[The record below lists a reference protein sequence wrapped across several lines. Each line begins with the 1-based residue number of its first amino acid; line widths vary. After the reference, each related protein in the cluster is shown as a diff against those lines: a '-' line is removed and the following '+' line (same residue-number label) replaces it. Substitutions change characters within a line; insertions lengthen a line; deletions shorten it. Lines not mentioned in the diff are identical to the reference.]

1 MWMRKRRGEF
11 GRQAG
16 HLPERTPLTI
26 LGWWNRRSTPERH
39 RHQMA
44 KDKHASKKM
53 GEGRRKGSFKGKGR
67 GHGSPTTRKSG
78 RSPFKGGRVNGDGL
92 DASDGDISSND
103 TDGTDEDEAVNE
115 DDEDEP
121 NGFVGE
127 AARLVDEAPL
137 PQGIDPKDV
146 EDPLLDAVP
155 TMVVRQSGNW
165 MEESSDEVRIG
176 RLRGDR

>member
-1 MWMRKRRGEF
+1 
-11 GRQAG
+11 
-16 HLPERTPLTI
+16 
-26 LGWWNRRSTPERH
+26 
-39 RHQMA
+39 MA